1 MRAYVIAKRGI
12 LALKAA
18 EDLDLELEDVGRRGD
33 EHVSDA
39 GETQV
44 EDVGVGAEDKS
55 LDGLGALLEEGLVGI
70 DVSGAEDALG
80 GETAADVAGEA
91 LRGLLEAVGDDLVH
105 LFGGLLVGTAEVG
118 KDLVVDSG
126 GGGVLGGASSGT
138 KEQGC
143 PCSRRREGAGGRRSA
158 GGGCRRIRRGP

>member
-1 MRAYVIAKRGI
+1 M
-12 LALKAA
+12 
-18 EDLDLELEDVGRRGD
+18 
-33 EHVSDA
+33 
-39 GETQV
+39 
-44 EDVGVGAEDKS
+44 
-55 LDGLGALLEEGLVGI
+55 
-70 DVSGAEDALG
+70 SGAEDALG

-118 KDLVVDSG
+118 KDLAVDSG

-138 KEQGC
+138 KEQEC
-143 PCSRRREGAGGRRSA
+143 PCSRRREGADGRRSA